1 MGTII
6 GHEFVGTVVATGD
19 NITKFSIGDDVIS
32 NFSIECGE
40 CWYCKHGYSGQ
51 CNVTNTFG
59 KVGLDGGQAEYVRV
73 PYAETTLTKN
83 HQPQIPMTMLM
94 IQFMC
99 LWQIFSL
106 LVIMG

>member
-73 PYAETTLTKN
+73 PYAETTLTKTIN
-83 HQPQIPMTMLM
+83 HKFQ
-94 IQFMC
+94 
-99 LWQIFSL
+99 
-106 LVIMG
+106 

>member
-1 MGTII
+1 MWYRSHSYRGHIKGPVGTII

-59 KVGLDGGQAEYVRV
+59 KVGLDGDKRNMFVFRMQKQ
-73 PYAETTLTKN
+73 L
-83 HQPQIPMTMLM
+83 
-94 IQFMC
+94 
-99 LWQIFSL
+99 
-106 LVIMG
+106 